1 MSTWL
6 TVARTVIPALAF
18 LQLLCVDTMS
28 CSITRCAWQQAINR
42 YYMISSTSSQS
53 VLPVTRTSQLEA
65 GGTAV
70 DGTSAGGT
78 AAGGTAADVSAANR
92 GHHLRWSWLT
102 WTCSHIISFTD
113 ANALHGSVVKRY

>member
-1 MSTWL
+1 M
-6 TVARTVIPALAF
+6 ARTVIPALAF
-18 LQLLCVDTMS
+18 LQLLCVDTVA

-42 YYMISSTSSQS
+42 YYMITSTSSQS
-53 VLPVTRTSQLEA
+53 ILPVTRASQLEA

-78 AAGGTAADVSAANR
+78 AAGRTTVDVSAANR
-92 GHHLRWSWLT
+92 GHDLRRSWLT

-113 ANALHGSVVKRY
+113 ANALHGSVVERY